1 MNIATET
8 LTAPSLPTQP
18 FPLSLNGMKQVILS
32 ISLLVFLSIAL
43 AAQDPDLQKQQEN
56 AKAFIR
62 QGDYSNA
69 ILILNRALQKDP
81 TNLETQKDLAF
92 AYYLKRDFAKALET
106 AKPFADRK
114 DSDIQ
119 AYQILALVYK
129 ALEERKDC
137 EKLYKTALKK
147 YPTSGVLYNEYGEML
162 WAKKD
167 YTDAIKLWEKG
178 IEADPNNSGNYYNAA
193 KFYYMSADKTWGLIY
208 GELFINIESYSKRTD
223 EIKELLLEGYKKLFI
238 GNELTK
244 NQNTS
249 NEFVKAFLG
258 LMQKHS
264 SSTSAGITPE
274 TLTTLRSRFLLDWY
288 EKYATRFP
296 YRLFE
301 HHHQLVKMGLFDA
314 YNQWVFGSAGNPT
327 AYKQWTSTHADKNNE
342 FIRLQQNR
350 VFKVPAGQYYQTPFK

>member
-1 MNIATET
+1 
-8 LTAPSLPTQP
+8 
-18 FPLSLNGMKQVILS
+18 MKQIILS
-32 ISLLVFLSIAL
+32 FSLIILVAIAGT
-43 AAQDPDLQKQQEN
+43 AQNQDLKKQQET

-62 QGDYSNA
+62 EGDYTNA
-69 ILILNRALQKDP
+69 ILVLNRTLPGDP
-81 TNLETQKDLAF
+81 TNLELLKDLAF
-92 AYYLKRDFAKALET
+92 AYYLKRDYAKALET
-106 AKPFADRK
+106 AKPFAERK

-129 ALEERKDC
+129 ALEERKEC

-147 YPTSGVLYNEYGEML
+147 YPSSGVLYNEYGEML
-162 WAKKD
+162 WAKKE

-178 IEADPNNSGNYYNAA
+178 IEVDPNNSGNYYNAA

-208 GELFINIESYSKRTD
+208 GELFINIESYSKRTV

-238 GNELTK
+238 GNALSK

-264 SSTSAGITPE
+264 SSISSGVTPE
-274 TLTTLRSRFLLDWY
+274 SLTTLRSRFLLDWY

-301 HHHQLVKMGLFDA
+301 HHHQLVRMGLFDA
-314 YNQWVFGSAGNPT
+314 YNQWVFGSIDNPA
-327 AYKQWTSTHADKNNE
+327 AYKQWISTHAEKNNE
-342 FIRLQQNR
+342 LIRLQQNR
-350 VFKVPAGQYYQTPFK
+350 VFKVPTGQYYQSSFK

>member
-1 MNIATET
+1 
-8 LTAPSLPTQP
+8 
-18 FPLSLNGMKQVILS
+18 MKQIILS
-32 ISLLVFLSIAL
+32 ISLIILVAFAST
-43 AAQDPDLQKQQEN
+43 AQDPDLKKQQEN

-69 ILILNRALQKDP
+69 ILVLNRALPKDP
-81 TNLETQKDLAF
+81 TNLEMLKDLAY
-92 AYYLKRDFAKALET
+92 AYYLKRDYAKALET
-106 AKPFADRK
+106 AKPFAERK

-137 EKLYKTALKK
+137 EKLYKAALKK
-147 YPTSGVLYNEYGEML
+147 YPSSGVLYNEYGEMQ
-162 WAKKD
+162 WAKKE

-178 IEADPNNSGNYYNAA
+178 IETDPNNSGNYYNAA

-208 GELFINIESYSKRTD
+208 GELFINIESYSERTV
-223 EIKELLLEGYKKLFI
+223 EIKGLLLEGYKKLFI
-238 GNELTK
+238 GDAIAK

-264 SSTSAGITPE
+264 STISAGITPE
-274 TLTTLRSRFLLDWY
+274 TLTTLRARFLLDWY

-301 HHHQLVKMGLFDA
+301 HHSQLVKMGLFDA
-314 YNQWVFGSAGNPT
+314 YNQWVFGATDNPSA
-327 AYKQWTSTHADKNNE
+327 YQKWTSTHADVNNE
-342 FIRLQQNR
+342 FIRLQKNR
-350 VFKVPAGQYYQTPFK
+350 VFKVPTGQYYQSSFK

>member
-1 MNIATET
+1 
-8 LTAPSLPTQP
+8 
-18 FPLSLNGMKQVILS
+18 MKQIILS
-32 ISLLVFLSIAL
+32 FSLIILVAFAGT
-43 AAQDPDLQKQQEN
+43 AQDQDLKKQQEN

-62 QGDYSNA
+62 AGDYTNA
-69 ILILNRALQKDP
+69 ILVLNRALPKDP
-81 TNLETQKDLAF
+81 TNLELLKDLAF

-106 AKPFADRK
+106 AKPFAERK

-129 ALEERKDC
+129 ALEERKEC

-147 YPTSGVLYNEYGEML
+147 YPSSGVLYNEYGEML
-162 WAKKD
+162 WAKKE

-178 IEADPNNSGNYYNAA
+178 IETDPNNSGNYYNAA

-208 GELFINIESYSKRTD
+208 GELFINIESYSQRTE
-223 EIKELLLEGYKKLFI
+223 EIKKLLLEGYKKLFI

-264 SSTSAGITPE
+264 SAVSAGVTIE
-274 TLTTLRSRFLLDWY
+274 SITTLRARFLLDWY

-301 HHHQLVKMGLFDA
+301 HHSQLVKMGLFDA
-314 YNQWVFGSAGNPT
+314 YNQWVFGSVDNPA
-327 AYKQWTSTHADKNNE
+327 AYQKWTSTHTDTNNE
-342 FIRLQQNR
+342 FLRLQKNR
-350 VFKVPAGQYYQTPFK
+350 VFKVPTGQYYQSSFK